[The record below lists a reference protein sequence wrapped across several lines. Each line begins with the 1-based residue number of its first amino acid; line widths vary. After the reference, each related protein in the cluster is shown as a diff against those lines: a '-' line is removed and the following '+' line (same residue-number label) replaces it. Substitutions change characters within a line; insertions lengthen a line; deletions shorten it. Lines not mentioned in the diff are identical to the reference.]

1 MLLVRETDRRQPSR
15 LNGQYFHLRE
25 ADPGFDSRPGDR
37 LVCLLLKYLQTMA
50 IDTVS
55 VVSSTHTHS
64 YPFIRCYVTDVRDK
78 TSLNQWRKNAQKM
91 SHVLAAFSV
100 IFGLRRMRTEL

>member
-1 MLLVRETDRRQPSR
+1 MLLVSESDRRQPSR

-55 VVSSTHTHS
+55 FSVQHTHTHTHTHTYRVILS
-64 YPFIRCYVTDVRDK
+64 
-78 TSLNQWRKNAQKM
+78 
-91 SHVLAAFSV
+91 FSV
-100 IFGLRRMRTEL
+100 M